1 MTVPGDISRLAGR
14 EECHEV
20 LCRIGR
26 DFDDLISKR
35 GWPPAPRANTTTRP
49 IGPLIPDQKESS
61 VKLFE
66 ALASTPERAEIRD
79 AVRALCDRF
88 DDAYWSEK
96 DRSHS
101 FPYEFA
107 KAIADA
113 GWLGIAMPREFGGA
127 GLGVT
132 EAAIMMQE
140 VGRSAGAFAACSTIH
155 INIFGLHSIV
165 KHGTDAQRKAWL
177 PAIID
182 GSSRACFGVTE
193 PDAGLDTSKIKTR
206 AVRRGDRYIVNGQ
219 KIWTSTAQQADKVV
233 LLARTT
239 PVEQCA
245 KPTDGLTLFYADLD
259 RSRAEIREIPKMG
272 RHAVNS
278 NQVFYD
284 NFDIPVECRIGEEG
298 KGFRYILDSLNPERI
313 LNAAEVVGM
322 GRRALEKAVAYAG
335 ERVVFGRKIGQNQS
349 IQHPLAECWSELYA
363 ADLMTLHAAELY
375 DSGKPCGAQ
384 ANAAK
389 YLAADAGF
397 HACDRAIRTYG
408 GMGYAAE
415 YHVERYFREMVATQ
429 LAPVSREMILCF
441 IAERELGLPKSY

>member
-1 MTVPGDISRLAGR
+1 M
-14 EECHEV
+14 
-20 LCRIGR
+20 
-26 DFDDLISKR
+26 KR
-35 GWPPAPRANTTTRP
+35 
-49 IGPLIPDQKESS
+49 
-61 VKLFE
+61 FE
-66 ALASTPERAEIRD
+66 ALATTPERAEIRD
-79 AVRALCDRF
+79 AIRAICDRF

-96 DRSHS
+96 DRTHS
-101 FPYEFA
+101 FPHEFA
-107 KAIADA
+107 KAVADG
-113 GWLGIAMPREFGGA
+113 GWLGIAMPAEYGGA

-140 VGRSAGAFAACSTIH
+140 IGHSAGAFAACSTVH

-165 KHGTDAQRKAWL
+165 KHGTERQKAQWL

-206 AVRRGDRYIVNGQ
+206 AVRHGDHYVVSGQ

-239 PVEQCA
+239 PIEHCA
-245 KPTDGLTLFYADLD
+245 RPTDGLTLFYTDLD
-259 RSRAEIREIPKMG
+259 RRAVEIREIAKMG

-284 NFDIPVECRIGEEG
+284 NMIVPVENRIGEEG
-298 KGFRYILDSLNPERI
+298 RGFRYILDSLNPERI
-313 LNAAEVVGM
+313 LNAAEVIGM
-322 GRRALEKAVAYAG
+322 GRRALEKAVAYAD

-375 DSGKPCGAQ
+375 DSGQACGAQ

-397 HACDRAIRTYG
+397 RACDRAIRTHG

>member
-1 MTVPGDISRLAGR
+1 MR
-14 EECHEV
+14 H
-20 LCRIGR
+20 
-26 DFDDLISKR
+26 
-35 GWPPAPRANTTTRP
+35 
-49 IGPLIPDQKESS
+49 
-61 VKLFE
+61 FE
-66 ALASTPERAEIRD
+66 ALANTPDRAEIRD
-79 AVRALCDRF
+79 AVRAVCDRF
-88 DDAYWSEK
+88 DDGYWAEK
-96 DRSHS
+96 DRTHS
-101 FPYEFA
+101 FPFEFA
-107 KAIADA
+107 SAIAEG
-113 GWLGIAMPREFGGA
+113 GWLGIAMPPEYGGA

-132 EAAIMMQE
+132 EASIMMQE

-155 INIFGLHSIV
+155 INIFGLHAIV
-165 KHGTDAQRKAWL
+165 KHGTEAQKRAWL
-177 PAIID
+177 PDIIA
-182 GSSRACFGVTE
+182 GRSRACFGVTE
-193 PDAGLDTSKIKTR
+193 PDAGLDTSRISTR
-206 AVRRGDRYIVNGQ
+206 AVRQGERYIVHGQ

-239 PVEQCA
+239 PIEQCA
-245 KPTDGLTLFYADLD
+245 KPTDGLTLFYTTLD
-259 RSRAEIREIPKMG
+259 REHVEIREIPKMG

-284 NFDIPVECRIGEEG
+284 GLVVPMEDRIGEEG
-298 KGFRYILDSLNPERI
+298 RGFRYILDSLNPERI

-322 GRRALEKAVAYAG
+322 GRRALERAVAYAG

-375 DSGKPCGAQ
+375 DAGQPCGAQ

-397 HACDRAIRTYG
+397 KACDRAVRTHG

-429 LAPVSREMILCF
+429 LAPVSREMILCY

>member
-1 MTVPGDISRLAGR
+1 MKI
-14 EECHEV
+14 
-20 LCRIGR
+20 
-26 DFDDLISKR
+26 
-35 GWPPAPRANTTTRP
+35 
-49 IGPLIPDQKESS
+49 
-61 VKLFE
+61 FE
-66 ALASTPERAEIRD
+66 ALANTPDRLGIRD
-79 AVRALCDRF
+79 AIRSICDRF
-88 DDAYWSEK
+88 DDSYWAEK
-96 DRSHS
+96 DRTHS
-101 FPYEFA
+101 FPFEFA
-107 KAIADA
+107 SAIAEG
-113 GWLGIAMPREFGGA
+113 GWLGIAMPEEYGGA

-132 EAAIMMQE
+132 EAGIMMQE
-140 VGRSAGAFAACSTIH
+140 IGRSAGVFAACSAVH
-155 INIFGLHSIV
+155 INIFGLHAIV
-165 KHGTDAQRKAWL
+165 RHGTERQKQDWL
-177 PAIID
+177 PDIIS
-182 GSSRACFGVTE
+182 GKSRACFGVTE

-206 AVRRGDRYIVNGQ
+206 AVRDGDHYVVRGQ

-239 PVEQCA
+239 PVEDCA
-245 KPTDGLTLFYADLD
+245 KPTDGLSLFYADLD
-259 RSRAEIREIPKMG
+259 RSKVEIREIPKMG

-284 NFDIPVECRIGEEG
+284 GLVVPASCRIGEEG

-313 LNAAEVVGM
+313 LNAAEAIGI

-349 IQHPLAECWSELYA
+349 IQHPLAENWSELYA

-375 DSGKPCGAQ
+375 DAGEPCGAQ

-397 HACDRAIRTYG
+397 KACDRAIRTHG

-415 YHVERYFREMVATQ
+415 YHVERYFREMMAIQ
-429 LAPVSREMILCF
+429 LAPVSREMILCH

>member
-1 MTVPGDISRLAGR
+1 VR
-14 EECHEV
+14 H
-20 LCRIGR
+20 
-26 DFDDLISKR
+26 
-35 GWPPAPRANTTTRP
+35 
-49 IGPLIPDQKESS
+49 
-61 VKLFE
+61 FE
-66 ALASTPERAEIRD
+66 ALANTPERAEIRD
-79 AVRALCDRF
+79 AVRTVCDQF
-88 DDAYWSEK
+88 DDGYWAEK
-96 DRSHS
+96 DRTHS
-101 FPYEFA
+101 FPFEFA
-107 KAIADA
+107 QAIAEG
-113 GWLGIAMPREFGGA
+113 GWLGIAMPPEYGGA

-132 EAAIMMQE
+132 EASIMMQE

-155 INIFGLHSIV
+155 INIFGLHAIV
-165 KHGTDAQRKAWL
+165 KHGTEEQKQAWL
-177 PAIID
+177 PDIIS
-182 GSSRACFGVTE
+182 GRSRACFGVTE
-193 PDAGLDTSKIKTR
+193 PDAGLDTSRIKTR
-206 AVRRGDRYIVNGQ
+206 AVRQGERYIVHGQ

-239 PVEQCA
+239 PIEECA
-245 KPTDGLTLFYADLD
+245 KPTDGLTLFYTTLD
-259 RSRAEIREIPKMG
+259 RDHVEIREIPKMG

-284 NFDIPVECRIGEEG
+284 GLVVPMADRIGEEG
-298 KGFRYILDSLNPERI
+298 RGFRYILDSLNPERI

-322 GRRALEKAVAYAG
+322 GRRALERAVDYAG

-375 DSGKPCGAQ
+375 DAGQPCGAQ

-397 HACDRAIRTYG
+397 KACDRAVRTHG

-429 LAPVSREMILCF
+429 LAPVSREMILCY

>member
-1 MTVPGDISRLAGR
+1 M
-14 EECHEV
+14 
-20 LCRIGR
+20 
-26 DFDDLISKR
+26 
-35 GWPPAPRANTTTRP
+35 
-49 IGPLIPDQKESS
+49 
-61 VKLFE
+61 FE
-66 ALASTPERAEIRD
+66 ALADTPERAEIRD
-79 AVRALCDRF
+79 AVRAVCDRF
-88 DDAYWSEK
+88 DDDYWSEK
-96 DRSHS
+96 DQSHS

-107 KAIADA
+107 SAMAA
-113 GWLGIAMPREFGGA
+113 GGWLGIAMPTEHGGA

-165 KHGTDAQRKAWL
+165 KHGTDDQKRAWL
-177 PAIID
+177 PSIID

-193 PDAGLDTSKIKTR
+193 PDAGLDTTKLKTR
-206 AVRRGDRYIVNGQ
+206 AVRQGDRYIVHGQ
-219 KIWTSTAQQADKVV
+219 KIWTSTAQQADKIV

-239 PVEQCA
+239 PVEECA
-245 KPTDGLTLFYADLD
+245 KPTDGLSLFYTDLD
-259 RSRAEIREIPKMG
+259 RDKVEIREIRKMG

-278 NQVFYD
+278 NQTFYD
-284 NFDIPVECRIGEEG
+284 GLVVPLADRIGEEG
-298 KGFRYILDSLNPERI
+298 KGFRCILDSLNPERI

-322 GRRALEKAVAYAG
+322 GRRALEKAVSYAKQ
-335 ERVVFGRKIGQNQS
+335 RVVFGRPIGKNQS
-349 IQHPLAECWSELYA
+349 IQHPLAENWSELLA
-363 ADLMTLHAAELY
+363 AELATLHAAQLY
-375 DSGKPCGAQ
+375 DAGRPCGAQ

-397 HACDRAIRTYG
+397 RACDRAIRTHG

-429 LAPVSREMILCF
+429 LAPVSREMILNF

>member
-1 MTVPGDISRLAGR
+1 MFETLA
-14 EECHEV
+14 
-20 LCRIGR
+20 
-26 DFDDLISKR
+26 D
-35 GWPPAPRANTTTRP
+35 
-49 IGPLIPDQKESS
+49 
-61 VKLFE
+61 
-66 ALASTPERAEIRD
+66 TPERAEIRD
-79 AVRALCDRF
+79 AVRAICNKF
-88 DDAYWSEK
+88 DDTYWAEK
-96 DRSHS
+96 DRTHS
-101 FPYEFA
+101 FPFEFA
-107 KAIADA
+107 KAIADG
-113 GWLGIAMPREFGGA
+113 GWLGIAMPTEYGGA

-132 EAAIMMQE
+132 EASIMMQE
-140 VGRSAGAFAACSTIH
+140 VGRSAGAFAACSTVH

-165 KHGTDAQRKAWL
+165 KHGTDEQKKRWL
-177 PAIID
+177 PSIID

-206 AVRRGDRYIVNGQ
+206 AVLHGNKYVVNGQ
-219 KIWTSTAQQADKVV
+219 KIWTSTAQQADKIV

-239 PVEQCA
+239 PIEQCA
-245 KPTDGLTLFYADLD
+245 KPTDGLSLFYTDMD
-259 RSRAEIREIPKMG
+259 RAKVEVREIPKMG

-278 NQVFYD
+278 NQTF
-284 NFDIPVECRIGEEG
+284 FDGLVVPVEHRIGEEG

-322 GRRALEKAVAYAG
+322 GRRALEKAVKYAN
-335 ERVVFGRKIGQNQS
+335 ERVVFGRPIGKNQS

-363 ADLMTLHAAELY
+363 AELMALHAAELY
-375 DSGKPCGAQ
+375 DAGKPCGAQ

-397 HACDRAIRTYG
+397 RACDRAIRTHG

-415 YHVERYFREMVATQ
+415 YQVERYFREMVAVQ

>member
-1 MTVPGDISRLAGR
+1 MSSIFEGLA
-14 EECHEV
+14 
-20 LCRIGR
+20 
-26 DFDDLISKR
+26 
-35 GWPPAPRANTTTRP
+35 N
-49 IGPLIPDQKESS
+49 
-61 VKLFE
+61 
-66 ALASTPERAEIRD
+66 TPERAELRD
-79 AVRALCDRF
+79 AIRTICDRF
-88 DDAYWSEK
+88 DDAYWAAK
-96 DRSHS
+96 DAAHE
-101 FPYEFA
+101 FPHEFA
-107 KAIADA
+107 NAIATG
-113 GWLGIAMPREFGGA
+113 GWLGIAMPVEYGGA

-140 VGRSAGAFAACSTIH
+140 IGRSAGVFAACSTVH
-155 INIFGLHSIV
+155 INIFGLHAIV
-165 KHGTDAQRKAWL
+165 KHGTERQKEEWL
-177 PAIID
+177 PDVISGAK
-182 GSSRACFGVTE
+182 RACFGVTE

-206 AVRRGDRYIVNGQ
+206 AVRDGDHYIVQGQ

-239 PVEQCA
+239 PREQCA
-245 KPTDGLTLFYADLD
+245 KPTDGLSLFYADLD
-259 RSRAEIREIPKMG
+259 PAHVEIREIRKMG

-284 NFDIPVECRIGEEG
+284 NLIVPVSCRIGEEG

-313 LNAAEVVGM
+313 LNAAECIGI

-335 ERVVFGRKIGQNQS
+335 EREVFGRKIGMNQS

-363 ADLMTLHAAELY
+363 ADLMTLHAAELC
-375 DSGKPCGAQ
+375 DADAPCGVQ

-397 HACDRAIRTYG
+397 KACDRAIRTHG

-429 LAPVSREMILCF
+429 LAPVSREMILCH
-441 IAERELGLPKSY
+441 IAERALGLPKSY

>member
-1 MTVPGDISRLAGR
+1 MKIFEPL
-14 EECHEV
+14 
-20 LCRIGR
+20 
-26 DFDDLISKR
+26 
-35 GWPPAPRANTTTRP
+35 ANT
-49 IGPLIPDQKESS
+49 
-61 VKLFE
+61 
-66 ALASTPERAEIRD
+66 PEHAEIRD
-79 AVRALCDRF
+79 AIRSICHRF
-88 DDAYWSEK
+88 DDAYWAEK
-96 DRSHS
+96 DRTHA
-101 FPYEFA
+101 FPFEFS
-107 KAIADA
+107 KAIAEG
-113 GWLGIAMPREFGGA
+113 GWLGIAMPVEYGGA

-132 EAAIMMQE
+132 EASIMMQE
-140 VGRSAGAFAACSTIH
+140 IGHSAGAFAACSTVH

-165 KHGTDAQRKAWL
+165 KHGTERQKEAWL
-177 PAIID
+177 PSIID

-206 AVRRGDRYIVNGQ
+206 AVRDGDHYVINGQ

-239 PVEQCA
+239 PIEQCA
-245 KPTDGLTLFYADLD
+245 KPTDGLTLFYADMD
-259 RSRAEIREIPKMG
+259 RTAVEVREIPKMG

-278 NQVFYD
+278 NQTFYD
-284 NFDIPVECRIGEEG
+284 NLIVPVDRRIGEEG

-322 GRRALEKAVAYAG
+322 GRRALERAVAYAG

-375 DSGKPCGAQ
+375 DAGKPCGAQ

-397 HACDRAIRTYG
+397 KACDRAIRTHG